1 MGLLT
6 KSVFK
11 IEPFYKVLKNGH
23 CFVILSQLCRKNLL
37 DFSEQVLCQQTQH
50 GQKSIGF
57 GGTPTSIFAE
67 RKSQVSIHLPC
78 LPLTRSPGNPY
89 KKRRRRFSYAPSVS
103 RALRIPSAAPLH
115 DDKLFFVHAVQH
127 TVKVFSAF
135 VLSVVPVR
143 VEKFP
148 KG

>member
-78 LPLTRSPGNPY
+78 LPLTRFSRNSHKNVVVFLLCCWPFNYRISQPY
-89 KKRRRRFSYAPSVS
+89 SVFC
-103 RALRIPSAAPLH
+103 ALFLCGY
-115 DDKLFFVHAVQH
+115 
-127 TVKVFSAF
+127 
-135 VLSVVPVR
+135 VVAQDTHIYLR
-143 VEKFP
+143 N
-148 KG
+148 